1 MTWLKWYSD
10 QAHRP
15 VIVSTEKPSV
25 PAGGTPGQ
33 LLARKLAMTLGQTSF
48 LENSI
53 VLPNR
58 GSLNRAD
65 SNLRPSLQKRVQ
77 TIFKYFPSD
86 LLKPHQQL
94 TAAQPATPL
103 THPNTHPIYSNRKR
117 SRRPSALPPT
127 FQSIKAPAEADTR
140 FQPPQRPFKNNNF
153 LAMNHITRCTHSR
166 RGAI

>member
-65 SNLRPSLQKRVQ
+65 SNLRPSLKNECKLFSNIFPATYSNPISNLPPPNPPRRSRTQ
-77 TIFKYFPSD
+77 TPILYIQTEREAAGLPPFHQLSNR
-86 LLKPHQQL
+86 LKPLRKQ
-94 TAAQPATPL
+94 TPDSSL
-103 THPNTHPIYSNRKR
+103 RN
-117 SRRPSALPPT
+117 ALSKT
-127 FQSIKAPAEADTR
+127 TTS
-140 FQPPQRPFKNNNF
+140 
-153 LAMNHITRCTHSR
+153 
-166 RGAI
+166 